1 MFAAASAQPS
11 GEEPAW
17 TGFAME
23 QIMKTLSFVNSSLV
37 QAPREEKE
45 KLAHKLDDTLY
56 CAKVQCAHFNLKMGL
71 ITNHDESCSWMQCY
85 RRHCYGNMF
94 WHYYFCPVRA
104 EVPNLQWPFQQC
116 VLYKAERQALPHSLC
131 RKVPPGQHWEGK
143 KRGGWIHS
151 MDATFVALQNSSFSV
166 KINFG
171 GI

>member
-1 MFAAASAQPS
+1 MYTKTKNKICPHEWRMLVHKDLYEQACVVLLSKLPVGEDFGDLFKRLLIAKIISLQMFAAASAQPS

-56 CAKVQCAHFNLKMGL
+56 CAKVQCADFDLKMGL
-71 ITNHDESCSWMQCY
+71 ITNHDESWMQCY

-94 WHYYFCPVRA
+94 
-104 EVPNLQWPFQQC
+104 
-116 VLYKAERQALPHSLC
+116 
-131 RKVPPGQHWEGK
+131 
-143 KRGGWIHS
+143 
-151 MDATFVALQNSSFSV
+151 
-166 KINFG
+166 
-171 GI
+171 